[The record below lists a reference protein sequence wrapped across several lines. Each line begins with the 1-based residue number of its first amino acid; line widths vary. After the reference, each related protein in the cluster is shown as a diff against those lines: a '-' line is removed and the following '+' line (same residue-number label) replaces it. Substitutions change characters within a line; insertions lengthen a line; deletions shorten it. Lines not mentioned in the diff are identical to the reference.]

1 MSMRILLVTVSLLVA
16 LCSNGFALMPAMVIQ
31 QDTTLQDTSE
41 RDTSLQA
48 NEFDIGRDSIF
59 TDVSLEEVLN
69 PRVLSIYPAVS
80 LQQYMK
86 GNAPGVYVKE
96 PSGEPGTEQS
106 MFIRGLSVPVLS
118 HRDLYDAQPLVV
130 VDGIPL
136 ISNEHPFAFDIQ
148 QYRFDRIGPATNL
161 LASVD
166 MNNIE
171 SVRVLRDLASAA
183 KYGPKAANGVIEIT
197 TKQPEKE
204 NKKISFNSY
213 FGMVQRPTVTTIN
226 GAYENDFRRQ
236 FYNKYTTNGRY
247 NDDDVY
253 PIYLS
258 DSLNSSYYGPSDWSD
273 SYYQNNL
280 VHGISADISGG
291 SERANFRFSVGN
303 MSNKGIADNT
313 GLNRYSA
320 MFAINMKPLKWLM
333 FSAMVNGNRLERHRN
348 KNLRDRFA
356 QMNYL
361 PDLSSPLAPNDEVY
375 SGYLHQFE
383 NSFDD
388 NFTNLIQGHAKLV
401 VDLEGLSFTTRLA
414 VDYNE
419 GYRDLFYPRPLLEEN
434 SYASNYYGFNQRL
447 IFDNTLTYDWDIDD
461 RNRLYFEG
469 SAILEWDAHKYNY
482 AYAYK
487 GVNDFIKLN
496 LLNSDP
502 YSGNYL
508 VPTAFPRELVY
519 KFLDRTKRNLVSFY
533 GRASYNFDSKY
544 TVSFLLRSDG
554 SSNAQPTERWF
565 ISPTLA
571 LGWNVKND
579 LMAENTVW
587 SNLNLRL
594 NAGRL
599 GKLNSFDN
607 YSQGPQ
613 YTAELSYTGNKI
625 NPGYNGLAVLTRPY
639 DFGWVGYGIPW
650 AYTDQVN
657 FGVDASWLNDR
668 YRMSVDAYYK
678 EDKNQMLGIP
688 SFAEFGYTQSYHP
701 GMDVRNMGVELML
714 GADILPHNDK
724 TLGWTTSLLMNYN
737 QNQLTALPNGLDEI
751 VIGDRMLRVGEAVDR
766 FWLYTNNGI
775 YESDAEIPQQ
785 DGTRLS
791 YNGNELH
798 AGDPKWADLN
808 NDNQI
813 NDADKTLMGNIFPKV
828 TGGFNNAFTY
838 QDWSLG
844 VDFYF
849 NLGRNIINQEMS
861 NRFNFI
867 NREGNIEMGSVKE
880 ITYWEKRGD
889 YSQYPLYNPW
899 SSVIP
904 YRAEQDLFL
913 ENGSFLKLRTVSL
926 GYDLSSFLKSRR
938 SSINRIYVYGSAHN
952 LLTISSYSGRDP
964 ELVNF
969 TGYDT
974 GYGMLIPTT
983 YTIGVKVDL

>member
-1 MSMRILLVTVSLLVA
+1 MRILLVTASLLLA
-16 LCSNGFALMPAMVIQ
+16 LCSNGFAMMPVMVIE
-31 QDTTLQDTSE
+31 QDAALQDTSE

-48 NEFDIGRDSIF
+48 NEFDLSRDTVF
-59 TDVSLEEVLN
+59 TDVSIASSLD
-69 PRVLSIYPAVS
+69 PRELSVFPAVS
-80 LQQYMK
+80 LQQYIK
-86 GNAPGVYVKE
+86 GSAPGVYVQE
-96 PSGEPGTEQS
+96 SSGEPGALQS
-106 MFIRGLSVPVLS
+106 MFVRGLSVPVLS
-118 HRDLYDAQPLVV
+118 KRDLYDAQPLVV

-136 ISNEHPFAFDIQ
+136 VSNEHPFAFDIQ
-148 QYRFDRIGPATNL
+148 QYDFNRIGPATNL

-171 SVRVLRDLASAA
+171 SIRILRDFAGTAQ
-183 KYGPKAANGVIEIT
+183 YGPKGANGVIELT
-197 TKQPEKE
+197 TKQPQKDSR
-204 NKKISFNSY
+204 KISFNSY

-226 GAYENDFRRQ
+226 GAYENDFRKQ
-236 FYNKYTTNGRY
+236 FYDKYTTNGRY

-258 DSLNSSYYGPSDWSD
+258 DSLNDSYYGSSNWSD

-280 VHGISADISGG
+280 VHGINADISGG

-320 MFAINMKPLKWLM
+320 MFSINMKPLKWLM
-333 FSAMVNGNRLERHRN
+333 FSAMVNGNRLERNRN

-375 SGYLHQFE
+375 SKYLGQFD

-388 NFTNLIQGHAKLV
+388 NFTNIIQGHTKLV
-401 VDLEGLSFTTRLA
+401 VDFDRLNFVTRLA

-419 GYRDLFYPRPLLEEN
+419 GYRDLFYPRPLLEGN

-447 IFDNTLTYDWDIDD
+447 IFDNTITYDWDIDD
-461 RNRLYFEG
+461 RNRLLLEG
-469 SAILEWDAHKYNY
+469 SAILEWDANKYNY

-496 LLNSDP
+496 LLESDP
-502 YSGNYL
+502 NHADYL
-508 VPTAFPRELVY
+508 IPTAFPRELVY

-533 GRASYNFDSKY
+533 GKASYNLDSKY
-544 TVSFLLRSDG
+544 TVSFLLRADG

-565 ISPTLA
+565 ISPMLA
-571 LGWNVKND
+571 LGWNVKSD
-579 LMAENTVW
+579 LMADNTLW
-587 SNLNLRL
+587 SDLNLRL

-599 GKLNSFDN
+599 GKLNTFDN

-625 NPGYNGLAVLTRPY
+625 NPGYNGFAALTRPY

-657 FGVDASWLNDR
+657 FGVDASWVNHR
-668 YRMSVDAYYK
+668 YRLSFDAYYK
-678 EDKNQMLGIP
+678 EDKNQLLAIP
-688 SFAEFGYTQSYHP
+688 SFAEYGYTQSYQP
-701 GMDVRNMGVELML
+701 GLDVRNVGVEFIL
-714 GADILPHNDK
+714 GADILTHSDRA
-724 TLGWTTSLLMNYN
+724 LGWTTSLLINYN
-737 QNQLTALPNGLDEI
+737 GNKLIALPGGLDEI
-751 VIGDRMLRVGEAVDR
+751 VIGDRKLKIGEPVDR
-766 FWLYTNNGI
+766 FWLYTNEGI
-775 YESDAEIPQQ
+775 YESDNEVPQR
-785 DGTRLS
+785 DGIRLS

-808 NDNQI
+808 SDNQI
-813 NDADKTLMGNIFPKV
+813 NDEDKTLMGNIFPKV
-828 TGGFNNAFTY
+828 TGGFSNYFTY

-844 VDFYF
+844 VDLYF
-849 NLGRNIINQEMS
+849 NLGRDILNQEMA

-867 NREGNIEMGSVKE
+867 NREGNIEMNSVKE

-904 YRAEQDLFL
+904 YRVEQNLFL
-913 ENGSFLKLRTVSL
+913 ENASFLKLRTVSL
-926 GYDLSSFLKSRR
+926 GYDLTSLLKSRK
-938 SSINRIYVYGSAHN
+938 STINRLYIYGSAHN
-952 LLTISSYSGRDP
+952 LLTISPYSGRDP
-964 ELVNF
+964 ELVNY

-974 GYGMLIPTT
+974 GYGMNIPTT
-983 YTIGVKVDL
+983 YTVGVKMDL